1 MNTFDKKAKE
11 NDCEQKGVSED
22 KLEQKMA
29 FAVEKE
35 EEVVIHREQKTDPVI
50 QMGKVNNKKT
60 RTSNKSRMSG
70 AADMGRLNGSLLLL
84 KLQLCNIYEQKIKDI
99 KNI

>member
-35 EEVVIHREQKTDPVI
+35 EEVVIQREQKTDPVI

-70 AADMGRLNGSLLLL
+70 VADLGRL
-84 KLQLCNIYEQKIKDI
+84 IVEFAIV
-99 KNI
+99 